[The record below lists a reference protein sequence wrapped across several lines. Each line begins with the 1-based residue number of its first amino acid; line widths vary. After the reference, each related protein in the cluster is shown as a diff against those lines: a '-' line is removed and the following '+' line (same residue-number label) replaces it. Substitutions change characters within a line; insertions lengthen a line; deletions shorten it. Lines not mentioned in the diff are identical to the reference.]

1 MFATFA
7 VAVAKRRPKKIQACT
22 GFDFMTSAIPMQ
34 RSDSELVI
42 SSVRNKPVEDEDEI
56 ISYIRTAE

>member
-1 MFATFA
+1 MYATFA
-7 VAVAKRRPKKIQACT
+7 VAFAKRRPTKIQACT
-22 GFDFMTSAIPMQ
+22 GFDFMTSSIPMQ